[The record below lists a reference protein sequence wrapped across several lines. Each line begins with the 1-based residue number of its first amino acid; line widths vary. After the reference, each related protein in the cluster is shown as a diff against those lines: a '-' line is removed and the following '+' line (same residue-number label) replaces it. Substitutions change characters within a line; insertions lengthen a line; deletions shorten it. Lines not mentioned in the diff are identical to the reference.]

1 MLYNETCHNT
11 ENNKTRRLAMNEE
24 INNRVR
30 NIYDKLR
37 PFGLSPGEYLELF
50 SWIIFICHSDRS
62 ILDKLK
68 TAGKEYL
75 LQEIVQQ
82 GQKNNLSALLDQDIL
97 KKVSSQALL
106 QIYLIV
112 EELSPNDD
120 FEFLNTLFKT
130 INSNL
135 GKDGS
140 NRDKFSSSS
149 KLALDLLQPQ
159 PDQKIY
165 DPCFGVGTTFESV
178 LTKNPQQ
185 EIFGQTANHASYVIA
200 TVLAYLRQAVNVS
213 LRNEDV
219 LNTEMPKE
227 VIQQMDLVVSCPP
240 MNARRKV
247 DLIDQQRYEFGQPS
261 QMNDWAYIMSGLYA
275 LNQQGKA
282 AFITTNS
289 LIYRGGKDAEVRKQ
303 VIAKD
308 LVEAVISLPD
318 EPDAPTSVPLVLL
331 VFNLNKKRHQQ
342 QVVFVNAR
350 HLKQENA
357 DLSQQISEIIAN
369 GSVIDGVSALISNQ
383 EIEQNNG
390 VLIPDQYITQNVF
403 KIDDDLTIKIN
414 RSEWEKSAK
423 YVLGDVAEFYRG
435 FNTTRKDESEAGKY
449 SLLKISDLN
458 GAEVNF
464 SKLAKTDGQANTKV
478 DSYQIQKGDVLLPI
492 RGEIKHIGVVKEEHP
507 NVLLTQNMIGIRPN
521 TDLINSEWLAEY
533 LNSPLGRAQLSGI
546 SVGTRIKQIPIKM
559 LKEMEIIKLPKE
571 VQDEA
576 IDKYD
581 QEMEKLR
588 EQLLE
593 IRRAM
598 NRQQNSLYD
607 DSKIATLYRK
617 V

>member
-1 MLYNETCHNT
+1 
-11 ENNKTRRLAMNEE
+11 MNEE

-50 SWIIFICHSDRS
+50 SWIIFVCHSDRS

-68 TAGKEYL
+68 TAGQESL

-82 GQKNNLSALLDQDIL
+82 GQKNNLSDLLDQDII

-106 QIYLIV
+106 QIYLTV
-112 EELSPNDD
+112 EELSSTDD
-120 FEFLNTLFKT
+120 FEFLSTLFKT
-130 INSNL
+130 INSRL
-135 GKDGS
+135 GRDGS

-149 KLALDLLQPQ
+149 KLALNLLQLQ

-165 DPCFGVGTTFESV
+165 DPCYGVGTTFESV
-178 LTKNPQQ
+178 LRKNPDQV
-185 EIFGQTANHASYVIA
+185 IFGQIANHASYVIA
-200 TVLAYLRQAVNVS
+200 TVLAYLRQADQVS

-219 LNTEMPKE
+219 LNSAMPAE
-227 VIQQMDLVVSCPP
+227 VVHQMDLVVSCPP

-247 DLIDQQRYEFGQPS
+247 DLTDQRRYEYGQPS

-275 LNQQGKA
+275 LNEQGKA

-289 LIYRGGKDAEVRKQ
+289 LIYRGGKDAEIRKH

-308 LVEAVISLPD
+308 LMEAVISLPD

-331 VFNLNKKRHQQ
+331 VFNMNKKMHQQ
-342 QVVFVNAR
+342 QVIFVNAR
-350 HLKQENA
+350 HLKQEKVE
-357 DLSQQISEIIAN
+357 LSQQISEIIAK
-369 GSVIDGVSALISNQ
+369 GSVIDGVSALVSNQ

-403 KIDDDLTIKIN
+403 KINDDLTIKIN
-414 RSEWEKSAK
+414 RPEWEKSAK

-435 FNTTRKDESEAGKY
+435 FNTTRKDESESGKY

-464 SKLAKTDGQANTKV
+464 NKLAKTDGQANTKV
-478 DSYQIQKGDVLLPI
+478 ASYQIQKGDVLLPI

-576 IDKYD
+576 IGKYD

-588 EQLLE
+588 VKLAE
-593 IRRAM
+593 IKQEM
-598 NRQQNSLYD
+598 NRQQDSLYEQTKLQAMYE
-607 DSKIATLYRK
+607 KI
-617 V
+617 